1 MKRFN
6 FPLERV
12 RRWRLEQLNIEELK
26 LQQVREERQALV
38 DAKQLVRNE
47 FAKSQQEVLAQRS
60 VPGGELENLD
70 SFRLHVHD
78 RIRGIENLEQQ
89 SEAKVVEQRNRVL
102 EARRQFELLD
112 GLRVKALTKWHAEA
126 DREQETLAAEL
137 FLSRSTRNA
146 G

>member
-1 MKRFN
+1 MRDG
-6 FPLERV
+6 L
-12 RRWRLEQLNIEELK
+12 
-26 LQQVREERQALV
+26 
-38 DAKQLVRNE
+38 
-47 FAKSQQEVLAQRS
+47 AKSRNDVLGQPS
-60 VPGGELENLD
+60 VLGLELENLD
-70 SFRLHVHD
+70 SYGIHV
-78 RIRGIENLEQQ
+78 REMVRGFEKLELDA
-89 SEAKVVEQRNRVL
+89 EAKVVEQRNRVL